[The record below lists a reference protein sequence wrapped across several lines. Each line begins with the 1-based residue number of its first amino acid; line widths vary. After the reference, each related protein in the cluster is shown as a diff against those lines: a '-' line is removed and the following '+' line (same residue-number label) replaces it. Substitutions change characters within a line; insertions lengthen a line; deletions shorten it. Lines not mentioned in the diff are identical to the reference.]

1 MQRINQP
8 NMFYNAKPDIFEKA
22 RLLRENMTVQEKMLW
37 SKLNKTQ
44 LGVRF
49 KAQHPIDVFIVDFYC
64 HQYKLVVEVDGEIHQ
79 FNKEYDDGRMAEL
92 EQLGLIILRFT
103 NKEIEENINRVIG
116 KIQKYLPLTPKG
128 E

>member
-22 RLLRENMTVQEKMLW
+22 RLLRGNMTVQEKMLW
-37 SKLNKTQ
+37 SRLNKTQ

-49 KAQHPIDVFIVDFYC
+49 KAQHPIDIFIVDFYC

-103 NKEIEENINRVIG
+103 NKEIEENIDKVIG